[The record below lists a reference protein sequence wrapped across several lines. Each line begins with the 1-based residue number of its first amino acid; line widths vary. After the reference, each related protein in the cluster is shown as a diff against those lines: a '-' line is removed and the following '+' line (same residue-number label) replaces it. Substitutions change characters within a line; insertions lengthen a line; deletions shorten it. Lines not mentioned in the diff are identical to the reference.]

1 MRTLRSARRLA
12 RIAMAVAAG
21 GLAVSSLA
29 WGAQAAA
36 KAWTRSDAAAA
47 AVRDLASRLKLDEA
61 RVRVV
66 TASDETWSDATFGCT
81 GRKPLTEPVPVP
93 GYAFTLAVDGRQYRY
108 RSDRVGTLRRCDGVK
123 PVAPIERHR

>member
-1 MRTLRSARRLA
+1 M
-12 RIAMAVAAG
+12 IAVTVG
-21 GLAVSSLA
+21 GPAVSSLA
-29 WGAQAAA
+29 WGAQTAP
-36 KAWTRSDAAAA
+36 KGWTRSAAAAA
-47 AVRDLASRLKLDEA
+47 AVRDLANRLKLDEA

-108 RSDRVGTLRRCDGVK
+108 RSDRVGTVRRCDGVK